1 MKQNLEILL
10 NVIRLSQSENS
21 INYNFAVIAENV
33 IEKCKKSLK
42 KMNKIYTRKVEFDFN
57 GDVIIEIP
65 EEICDE
71 LDLRTGDV
79 LVYEIKADSVILRKR
94 LEY

>member
-1 MKQNLEILL
+1 
-10 NVIRLSQSENS
+10 
-21 INYNFAVIAENV
+21 
-33 IEKCKKSLK
+33 
-42 KMNKIYTRKVEFDFN
+42 MNKIYTRKVEYDFEGN
-57 GDVIIEIP
+57 AIIEIP

-71 LDLRTGDV
+71 LDLHPGDV